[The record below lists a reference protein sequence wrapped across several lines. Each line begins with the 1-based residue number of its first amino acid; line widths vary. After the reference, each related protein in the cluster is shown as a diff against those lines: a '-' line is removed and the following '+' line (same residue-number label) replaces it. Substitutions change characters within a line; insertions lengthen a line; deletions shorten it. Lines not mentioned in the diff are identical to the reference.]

1 MRAEVEGED
10 PAHIDVL
17 MHRRRNAGDQLVGVV
32 SERVMNRASLFSR
45 KLPPARPF
53 PLIPDP

>member
-17 MHRRRNAGDQLVGVV
+17 MHRRGNVRADPIGPTPKLESGMTVWIDEAQAG
-32 SERVMNRASLFSR
+32 
-45 KLPPARPF
+45 
-53 PLIPDP
+53 